1 MCNIVSP
8 SLKDNVVGTN
18 ALSNSVEWKFRD
30 EIEWSVD
37 VETEFFIESFSFSL
51 CLLVKIKDLPSLVS
65 TVVFSV
71 SDDLLSFKIL
81 ALEDIEASVSFLNVA
96 EMLSLIGKDLEP
108 S

>member
-1 MCNIVSP
+1 
-8 SLKDNVVGTN
+8 
-18 ALSNSVEWKFRD
+18 
-30 EIEWSVD
+30 
-37 VETEFFIESFSFSL
+37 VETEFFIKSLSLSL

-81 ALEDIEASVSFLNVA
+81 TLEYIEASVAFLNVA
-96 EMLSLIGKDLEP
+96 EVLSLIGKDLEP

>member
-1 MCNIVSP
+1 
-8 SLKDNVVGTN
+8 
-18 ALSNSVEWKFRD
+18 
-30 EIEWSVD
+30 
-37 VETEFFIESFSFSL
+37 VETEFFIKSLSLSL

-81 ALEDIEASVSFLNVA
+81 TLEYIEASVGFLNVA
-96 EMLSLIGKDLEP
+96 EVLSLIGKDLEP

>member
-1 MCNIVSP
+1 M
-8 SLKDNVVGTN
+8 
-18 ALSNSVEWKFRD
+18 
-30 EIEWSVD
+30 
-37 VETEFFIESFSFSL
+37 ETEFFIKSLSLSL

-81 ALEDIEASVSFLNVA
+81 TLEYIEASVGFLNVA
-96 EMLSLIGKDLEP
+96 EVLSLIGKDLEP

>member
-1 MCNIVSP
+1 
-8 SLKDNVVGTN
+8 
-18 ALSNSVEWKFRD
+18 
-30 EIEWSVD
+30 
-37 VETEFFIESFSFSL
+37 VETEFFIESLSLSL

-81 ALEDIEASVSFLNVA
+81 TLEYIEASVGFLNVA
-96 EMLSLIGKDLEP
+96 EVLSLIGKDLEP